1 MIHYNVNCSV
11 DVILKYHIDMKI
23 TYLFTFNFVFSILV
37 PLGSFSLWEAN
48 KAMMREMQKLRG
60 EKSQSSSSM
69 STPAPKISA
78 PSPAGTP
85 VPRTKEKEKKKEKV
99 DPKDVQPPA
108 DRPAPQTEGAKLNR
122 LRRLCEMKPSG
133 RCHVPKAI
141 HEKWAKSTRAEK
153 EAMIDELEK
162 VNWSKDWL

>member
-1 MIHYNVNCSV
+1 
-11 DVILKYHIDMKI
+11 MKI
-23 TYLFTFNFVFSILV
+23 IYVFTFNFVFSILV

-48 KAMMREMQKLRG
+48 KAMMKEMQKLRS
-60 EKSQSSSSM
+60 EKSQSSSST
-69 STPAPKISA
+69 STPASKIPA

-85 VPRTKEKEKKKEKV
+85 VPRKKEKEKKEKG

-108 DRPAPQTEGAKLNR
+108 DHPAPQTEGAKLNR
-122 LRRLCEMKPSG
+122 LRRLCELKPSG
-133 RCHVPKAI
+133 RCHVPKAM